1 MYQPFFV
8 YIWTMKGIY
17 KITSPSGRVYIGQ
30 SINIE
35 RRFRY
40 YKSIACK
47 EQIKIYNSLLKYGVN
62 AHIFEVLELCETEEL
77 NNRERHYQ
85 DLYDSVANGL
95 NLLYVKSEHF
105 NGGHSEES
113 KKKISDSLKGRIFT
127 EEHKYK
133 IGLNNSRRIMSA
145 ETKEKHRL
153 GRLGKKSSPETIEK
167 QRQSKLGSKR
177 SEETKKKMSE
187 SAKKVIKKPVSKETR
202 AKMSESQKKRFAK

>member
-1 MYQPFFV
+1 
-8 YIWTMKGIY
+8 MKGIY

-40 YKSIACK
+40 YKGIACK
-47 EQIKIYNSLLKYGVN
+47 EQIKIYNSLLKYGVD
-62 AHIFEVLELCETEEL
+62 AHIFEVLELCETEQL

-187 SAKKVIKKPVSKETR
+187 SAKKVIKKPISDETR

>member
-1 MYQPFFV
+1 
-8 YIWTMKGIY
+8 MKGIY

-40 YKSIACK
+40 YKGVACK
-47 EQIKIYNSLLKYGVN
+47 EQIKIYNSLLKYGVD
-62 AHIFEVLELCETEEL
+62 AHIFEVLELCETEQL

-113 KKKISDSLKGRIFT
+113 KKKISDSLKGRVFT

-187 SAKKVIKKPVSKETR
+187 SAKKVIKKPISDETR

>member
-1 MYQPFFV
+1 
-8 YIWTMKGIY
+8 MKGIY

-30 SINIE
+30 SIDIE
-35 RRFRY
+35 RRFRH
-40 YKSIACK
+40 YKRMICK
-47 EQIKIYNSLLKYGVN
+47 EQIKIHNSLLKYGVD
-62 AHIFEVLELCETEEL
+62 AHIFEVLELCDTEQL

-113 KKKISDSLKGRIFT
+113 KKKISDSLKGRKLS

-133 IGLNNSRRIMSA
+133 IGLNNSRRGMSD

-153 GRLGKKSSPETIEK
+153 GRLGKKASPETIQK
-167 QRQSKLGSKR
+167 QILKRLGTKR
-177 SEETKKKMSE
+177 SEETKKKISE
-187 SAKKVIKKPVSKETR
+187 ALKGIQREPISQETR
-202 AKMSESQKKRFAK
+202 LKMSESQKKRFAK